1 MIEMNFKKNVLA
13 DIAVLAALSLFTSWY
28 LWEAWGASNSVEN
41 LIFILPIAVLTL
53 LMCTLELIK
62 QLFSDLV
69 EANKPT
75 ESMLSVLPVII
86 LFAVY
91 VLSLEWV
98 GFDVGTVL
106 FVASFLFLQGE
117 RRVVWLIAYSLVF
130 GIVVALF
137 FSNMLPYPM
146 PMTFIATD
154 Y

>member
-1 MIEMNFKKNVLA
+1 MKLKKIVSA
-13 DIAVLAALSLFTSWY
+13 DIAVLLALILFTGWY

-41 LIFILPIAVLTL
+41 LIFILPIAALTL
-53 LMCTLELIK
+53 LMCTLELLK
-62 QLFSDLV
+62 QLFLGS
-69 EANKPT
+69 NKAHEPT

-117 RRVVWLIAYSLVF
+117 RRVTWLIAYSLVF
-130 GIVVALF
+130 GILVALF
-137 FSNMLPYPM
+137 FSYMLPYPM

>member
-1 MIEMNFKKNVLA
+1 
-13 DIAVLAALSLFTSWY
+13 
-28 LWEAWGASNSVEN
+28 
-41 LIFILPIAVLTL
+41 
-53 LMCTLELIK
+53 
-62 QLFSDLV
+62 
-69 EANKPT
+69 
-75 ESMLSVLPVII
+75 MLSVLPVII

-117 RRVVWLIAYSLVF
+117 RRVTWLIAYSLVF
-130 GIVVALF
+130 GILVALF
-137 FSNMLPYPM
+137 FSYMLPYPM